1 MPSVARSEHRFEALP
16 ALPGQAGPT
25 IRAPTEV
32 DLNRLRNDT
41 AIYGLAQAGERLLSF
56 FLLPLLT
63 KTVTPADYAS
73 WTQSVVVAGVLTP
86 IVLLGFQTALV
97 KSLPM
102 WSAARRASMLLA
114 MLLVILGLLSAMALG
129 MVLFSAPISI
139 LVFGA
144 AHHAGLIP
152 LLACLLISEVLFEFL
167 VGILRASGLIRR
179 VALYGLLKGI
189 WRIALLL
196 ILLNVMETG
205 FFAAFAGF
213 VLLQL
218 LFVALMYGR
227 DLPFGQLARA
237 DLAASRPH
245 WRETLVFSLP
255 LVPLALLTAVN
266 NFTDRFFL
274 IHTRGLDE
282 VATYSA
288 AYSLA
293 AIAVFFYSVL
303 GFTLF
308 PVLSRSLAEGNQ
320 ERVGRLLEQAISVY
334 LFFLLPFIA
343 GLSMV
348 GPSLLPMLS
357 TTSYV
362 ASASL
367 FLVLG
372 TSIGLF
378 GLYQIALYITLLG
391 EGSLRNLK
399 PMAAAALI
407 AIALNALL
415 VAPLG
420 GIGAALA
427 GCAANAVLAAITMHR
442 AKRLSAWRFP
452 WRAAAHILARTLLM
466 LAVLAALARWHG
478 YASPPRLLAVVSF
491 AALTYLVLDIFS
503 RRESILALLK
513 NR

>member
-1 MPSVARSEHRFEALP
+1 MNS
-16 ALPGQAGPT
+16 
-25 IRAPTEV
+25 
-32 DLNRLRNDT
+32 LRNDT

-63 KTVTPADYAS
+63 KAVSPADYAI
-73 WTQSVVVAGVLTP
+73 WTQSVVVAGVLVP

-97 KSLPM
+97 KCLPV
-102 WSAARRASMLLA
+102 WSATPRRRDSMLLA
-114 MLLVILGLLSAMALG
+114 MLLAILGLLSLLALG
-129 MVLFSAPISI
+129 MVLYAAPMAM

-144 AHHAGLIP
+144 ARHADFIP
-152 LLACLLISEVLFEFL
+152 LLACLLVSEALFEFL
-167 VGILRASGLIRR
+167 VGILRGNGLIRR
-179 VALYGLLKGI
+179 VALYGLLKGF
-189 WRIALLL
+189 WRIALLV
-196 ILLNVMETG
+196 ILLDVAGTG
-205 FFAAFAGF
+205 FATAFAGF

-227 DLPFGQLARA
+227 DLPIGQLAQTG
-237 DLAASRPH
+237 LATGRPH
-245 WRETLVFSLP
+245 WRETLAFSLP
-255 LVPLALLTAVN
+255 LVPLALLTAIN
-266 NFTDRFFL
+266 NFSDRFFL
-274 IHTRGLDE
+274 IHLHGLDE
-282 VATYSA
+282 AAIYSA

-293 AIAVFFYSVL
+293 AIAIVFYSVL

-308 PVLSRSLAEGNQ
+308 PALSRYWAEGRHEQ
-320 ERVGRLLEQAISVY
+320 AGRLLVQAISVY
-334 LFFLLPFIA
+334 LFFLFPFIA

-348 GPSLLPMLS
+348 GPGLLPLLS

-362 ASASL
+362 ASAWL

-391 EGSLRNLK
+391 DGSLRNLK
-399 PMAAAALI
+399 PMATSALI

-427 GCAANAVLAAITMHR
+427 GCAANAVLAAITLHR
-442 AKRLSAWRFP
+442 AKRLLAWRFP
-452 WRAAAHILARTLLM
+452 WRTGAHILARTFLM
-466 LAVLAALARWHG
+466 LAVLAALARWVG
-478 YASPPRLLAVVSF
+478 FASPLRLLAVVSF
-491 AALTYLVLDIFS
+491 AALTYLVLDVFS